1 VNHQGREVE
10 MRKLAQPALADY
22 AERGATVLIPVG
34 AIEQHGPHLPVE
46 MDIYAAERVST
57 AAAREFDDVLVAPSI
72 PWGLSHA
79 HVELGGTISLTP
91 TTMLALANDVTETLL
106 RSGFR
111 RQAWINGHHGNK
123 PILGLVMYEAKR
135 KHGLSIGTI
144 TYYDLA
150 AAEFAEART
159 SAVGGS
165 GHACEFETSL
175 LSHLAPGMVGD
186 PQGIRRPI
194 EARTPRDFRDLT
206 DAGQT
211 AIGYTFAERFPE
223 GIMGDPT
230 VATAETGARIWEAAV
245 QGIVEFLAD
254 FRTLPPE
261 GVTAER

>member
-1 VNHQGREVE
+1 MSPSAREVQ
-10 MRKLAQPALADY
+10 MRKLAQPQLQGY

-46 MDIYAAERVST
+46 MDVYAAERVST

-79 HVELGGTISLTP
+79 HVELGGTISISP
-91 TTMLALANDVTETLL
+91 TTMLALAADVTETLL

-111 RQAWINGHHGNK
+111 RQVWINGHHGNK
-123 PILGLVMYEAKR
+123 PILGLVVYEAKR
-135 KHGLSIGTI
+135 QHGLSVGAI

-150 AAEFAEART
+150 AAEFGEART
-159 SAVGGS
+159 SEVGGS

-175 LSHLAPGMVGD
+175 LMHLAPDAVGD
-186 PQGIRRPI
+186 AQGIRRPI

-206 DAGQT
+206 DPGQT
-211 AIGYTFAERFPE
+211 AVGYTFTERFPE

-230 VATAETGARIWEAAV
+230 VASGETGERIWEAAV
-245 QGIVEFLAD
+245 SGVVEFLAD

-261 GVTAER
+261 GVTATK

>member
-1 VNHQGREVE
+1 VSPDAREVQL
-10 MRKLAQPALADY
+10 RRLAQPELASY
-22 AERGATVLIPVG
+22 AASDATVLIPVG

-46 MDIYAAERVST
+46 MDVYAAEQVSA

-79 HVELGGTISLTP
+79 HVDLGGTISIGP
-91 TTMLALANDVTETLL
+91 TTMLALAADVTETLL

-111 RQAWINGHHGNK
+111 RQVWINGHHGNK
-123 PILGLVMYEAKR
+123 PILALIVYEAKR
-135 KHGLSIGTI
+135 RHGLSVGAI

-150 AAEFAEART
+150 AGEFGDARQSET
-159 SAVGGS
+159 GGS

-175 LSHLAPGMVGD
+175 LMHLSPDAVGD
-186 PQGIRRPI
+186 AQGIRRPVQP
-194 EARTPRDFRDLT
+194 RTPRDFRDLT
-206 DAGQT
+206 DPGQT

-230 VATAETGARIWEAAV
+230 VASPETGERIWEAAV
-245 QGIVEFLAD
+245 AGVVEFLAD

-261 GVTAER
+261 GVTAT

>member
-1 VNHQGREVE
+1 MSTE
-10 MRKLAQPALADY
+10 ALDVQRRAASY
-22 AERGATVLIPVG
+22 AYVVLD
-34 AIEQHGPHLPVE
+34 EQDRIVH
-46 MDIYAAERVST
+46 VST
-57 AAAREFDDVLVAPSI
+57 ALHS
-72 PWGLSHA
+72 
-79 HVELGGTISLTP
+79 ELGHWAGHVLWDHLP
-91 TTMLALANDVTETLL
+91 GARDVY
-106 RSGFR
+106 G
-111 RQAWINGHHGNK
+111 
-123 PILGLVMYEAKR
+123 PC
-135 KHGLSIGTI
+135 
-144 TYYDLA
+144 
-150 AAEFAEART
+150 FAEART

-230 VATAETGARIWEAAV
+230 VATAETGERIWEAAV

-261 GVTAER
+261 GVTAKR